1 MSCPEPQ
8 QEEFAHA
15 HRIRWRDPG
24 EEHFALSWEEVRQL
38 DRRHVVGCHT
48 LSHTRLSPGVER
60 AAVLSEIVEGKRLLE
75 ERLGHEVEA
84 FAWGREESSY
94 SRAAAEVLRDAG
106 VRFVFTKAAPGPQG
120 APGRGRVTAPP
131 GAAPGPAAAPQLLRW
146 RDDQLT

>member
-75 ERLGHEVEA
+75 ERLGHEVES
-84 FAWGREESSY
+84 FAWVGAR
-94 SRAAAEVLRDAG
+94 SRPTAGPPPRSCATPACGSCSRKRRRVRRALRGEVG
-106 VRFVFTKAAPGPQG
+106 
-120 APGRGRVTAPP
+120 
-131 GAAPGPAAAPQLLRW
+131 
-146 RDDQLT
+146 